1 MSWCSLNGKCL
12 MVPILC
18 LIIIGY
24 EFRTR
29 ALLNFL
35 TGREN
40 EKNTAVQRS
49 PGHEC
54 DRLVRMADYD
64 QLPAVMLASYP
75 GSGNT

>member
-1 MSWCSLNGKCL
+1 
-12 MVPILC
+12 MVPILT

-24 EFRTR
+24 EVRTR
-29 ALLNFL
+29 ALINLL

-40 EKNTAVQRS
+40 APNRAEERG

-54 DRLVRMADYD
+54 DRLVRMGDYD
-64 QLPAVMLASYP
+64 QLPAVMLASFP